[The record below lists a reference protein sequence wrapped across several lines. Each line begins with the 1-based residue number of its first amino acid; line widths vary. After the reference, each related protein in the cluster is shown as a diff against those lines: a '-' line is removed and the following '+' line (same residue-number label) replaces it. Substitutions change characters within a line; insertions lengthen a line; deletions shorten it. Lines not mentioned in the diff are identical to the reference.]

1 MAAIAGQTIE
11 LGRRPIGVP
20 GRRRLEEPE
29 GALEKLMLTILVLL
43 EADHYFRQL
52 EEQISFYMTFHAI
65 VLISNQLKEQQR

>member
-1 MAAIAGQTIE
+1 M
-11 LGRRPIGVP
+11 GVP

-43 EADHYFRQL
+43 EADHNFRQL

-65 VLISNQLKEQQR
+65 VLIPDQRREQQR